1 MNKILC
7 VMFALMVSVFIFVG
21 CGSASQVLV
30 VMPDGAPALSMLGLM
45 SKDYKING
53 ESTEYRIVSS
63 DNIAGLVANRQADV
77 AVLPLNLASKV
88 CGEDYQILSVMTF
101 GNLYLVS
108 NAGASVQDVIGHN
121 LYVINLNNVP
131 GLTTKIMLNELNIPY
146 SESSQTQDNTM
157 LIGATA
163 QELIGGFMSGKV
175 EYAVVAEPAVSLML
189 SQVEGLEVIGDVQD
203 IMGEYPQSV
212 LVIKKNVFD
221 AEEIGYLI
229 EELQNIVMFA
239 HSNVTKIY
247 DIIESH
253 LQEGVVTSFK
263 ENLITRDLI
272 TRCNI
277 GFKLAVDEKQN
288 IDNYIDA
295 LREINENSTNLI
307 PPEAYYDIAD

>member
-1 MNKILC
+1 
-7 VMFALMVSVFIFVG
+7 MFALMVSVFIFVG

-45 SKDYKING
+45 SNDYKING

-63 DNIAGLVANRQADV
+63 DNIAGLVANRQADL

-229 EELQNIVMFA
+229 EELQNNMIFA
-239 HSNVTKIY
+239 HSNVDNIF
-247 DIIESH
+247 DIIENH
-253 LQEGVVTSFK
+253 LQEGVATSFK
-263 ENLITRDLI
+263 EDLITRDLI
-272 TRCNI
+272 ARCNI
-277 GFKLAVDEKQN
+277 GFKLALDEKQN
-288 IDNYIDA
+288 IDNYIDS
-295 LREINENSTNLI
+295 LREINENSTNVI
-307 PPEAYYDIAD
+307 PLEAYYDIAG